1 MSFQR
6 KKLSFP
12 SSFTILFIV
21 LILAAVLTFIVPAG
35 SYTKLSYDPVN
46 SCFLLTAPDG
56 SVSSRPATDE
66 TLESLGISS
75 KASAFADG
83 SITSSISVPDTY
95 EQLPQRGQGLIALL
109 EAPVNGVYATISIM
123 LFILILGG
131 SIGVLNATGAFNAG
145 IAALS
150 RATKGR
156 EFLLIIFITVL
167 IALGGT
173 TFGLA
178 EETVALYPIL
188 LPVFMMAGYDPLV
201 CVAAIFM
208 GSSIG
213 VTFSTSNPFAAVIA
227 SNAAGISFTDG
238 LGFRIAGLVLGLC
251 LVLAYVLRYAR
262 RVRKTPSLS
271 LVCDQGQA
279 IGQKYASPS
288 EPPQLT
294 GRIKL
299 MLIIFLGGFIVMTWG
314 VASQGWSFLEMTT
327 LFLAV
332 GLLIGVCSGLS
343 EKEFIHHFIAGA
355 SDLVSVGLVV
365 GIARGV
371 NLILQEGLISDTILY
386 ALSGSIRGM
395 SPYLFIVLMLFIFAF
410 LGFFINS
417 SSGLA
422 MLAIPIMAPLATA
435 VGAPAHA
442 VISAYL
448 YGLGLV
454 TFITPTGMV
463 LVSLEM
469 VDITYDRYLKFAL
482 PLMLLLTVFSIIM
495 LLLEVGFAA

>member
-1 MSFQR
+1 MSDQR

-35 SYTKLSYDPVN
+35 SYTKLTYDSVN
-46 SCFLLTAPDG
+46 HAFLLTAPDG
-56 SVSSRPATDE
+56 SVSARPATDE
-66 TLESLGISS
+66 TLESLGISTNVDS
-75 KASAFADG
+75 FIDG

-95 EQLPQRGQGLIALL
+95 ERLPQKGQGLIALL

-156 EFLLIIFITVL
+156 EFLLIVFITIL

-201 CVAAIFM
+201 CVAAVFM

-213 VTFSTSNPFAAVIA
+213 VTFSTSNPFAVVIA
-227 SNAAGISFTDG
+227 SNAAGISFTNG
-238 LGFRIAGLVLGLC
+238 LVFRIVGLVLGIG
-251 LVLAYVLRYAR
+251 LVLAYILRYAR
-262 RVRKTPSLS
+262 KVRKNPSLS
-271 LVCDQGQA
+271 LVRDPDHEIRKKYSAQA
-279 IGQKYASPS
+279 EI
-288 EPPQLT
+288 PPLT
-294 GRIKL
+294 GRMKL
-299 MLIIFLGGFIVMTWG
+299 MLTIFLLGFIIMTWG
-314 VASQGWSFLEMTT
+314 VASLGWSFLEMTT

-332 GLLIGVCSGLS
+332 GLLIGFCSGFS

-355 SDLVSVGLVV
+355 ADLVSVGLVV

-371 NLILQEGLISDTILY
+371 NLILQQGLISDTILY
-386 ALSGSIRGM
+386 TLSGSISGM
-395 SPYLFIVLMLFIFAF
+395 SPYIFIVLMLFIFAF

-422 MLAIPIMAPLATA
+422 MLAIPIMAPLASA
-435 VGAPAHA
+435 VGAPADA

-469 VDITYDRYLKFAL
+469 ADVTYDRYLKFSL

-495 LLLEVGFAA
+495 LLLEVGFSS